1 MNSIAISTE
10 NLTCDFKT
18 VRALDKLSLEVPSG
32 IVYGFLG
39 PNGAGKTTTI
49 RLLLGILEA
58 TDGSGRVLGYDI
70 HSQSDRIR
78 AGAGALLEHN
88 GLYDRLS
95 PEENLEFYG
104 RVWHMPAHERRA
116 RIRELLSRID
126 LWDRRHDRV
135 RTLSRGMKQKLAVS
149 RAIFHRPPLLFL
161 DEPTAGLDPVAAAA
175 LRDDLAHL
183 VRHEGLTVFLT
194 THNLTE
200 AEKLCSMVGVISA
213 GKLLT
218 VGHPDELKAQAGK
231 MRIEVTGSGFTEQAL
246 ARIRDCQD
254 VESAHAAGSLLSI
267 TLVKDV
273 STAPLVR
280 LMVGQGIEI
289 EEVRRG
295 SASLEEAFLKL
306 IEEKNDL

>member
-1 MNSIAISTE
+1 MNTIAISTE

-70 HSQSDRIR
+70 HSRSDRIR
-78 AGAGALLEHN
+78 AAAGALLEHN

-95 PEENLEFYG
+95 PMENLEFYG
-104 RVWHMPAHERRA
+104 RVWHIPSHERRT

-149 RAIFHRPPLLFL
+149 RAILHRPQLLFL

-175 LRDDLAHL
+175 LREDLARL

-194 THNLTE
+194 THNLAE

-231 MRIEVTGSGFTEQAL
+231 TCVEVTGSGFSENAV
-246 ARIRDCQD
+246 ACIRECRD
-254 VESAHAAGSLLSI
+254 VESVSIDGSLLCI

-280 LMVGQGIEI
+280 LMVGEGIEI

-295 SASLEEAFLKL
+295 SASLEDAFLKL
-306 IEEKNDL
+306 IEEER

>member
-1 MNSIAISTE
+1 MNSIAISTD

-18 VRALDKLSLEVPSG
+18 VRALDKLSLEVSSG

-49 RLLLGILEA
+49 RLLLGILAA

-70 HSQSDRIR
+70 RSQSDRIR
-78 AGAGALLEHN
+78 AGAGSLLEHN

-104 RVWHMPAHERRA
+104 RVWHIPTHERRS
-116 RIRELLSRID
+116 RIRELLTRID

-149 RAIFHRPPLLFL
+149 RAILHRPPLLFL

-183 VRHEGLTVFLT
+183 VRHEGMTVFLT

-231 MRIEVTGSGFTEQAL
+231 MRVEVTGSGFTEQAL

-254 VESAHAAGSLLSI
+254 VESAHTAGSLLGI

-273 STAPLVR
+273 STAPLIR
-280 LMVGQGIEI
+280 LMVGEGIEI

-306 IEEKNDL
+306 IEEKNDD

>member
-1 MNSIAISTE
+1 MNTIAISTE

-49 RLLLGILEA
+49 RLLLGILEP

-104 RVWHMPAHERRA
+104 RVWHMPAHERRE

-161 DEPTAGLDPVAAAA
+161 D
-175 LRDDLAHL
+175 
-183 VRHEGLTVFLT
+183 
-194 THNLTE
+194 
-200 AEKLCSMVGVISA
+200 
-213 GKLLT
+213 
-218 VGHPDELKAQAGK
+218 
-231 MRIEVTGSGFTEQAL
+231 
-246 ARIRDCQD
+246 
-254 VESAHAAGSLLSI
+254 
-267 TLVKDV
+267 
-273 STAPLVR
+273 
-280 LMVGQGIEI
+280 
-289 EEVRRG
+289 
-295 SASLEEAFLKL
+295 
-306 IEEKNDL
+306 